1 MNIAVDFDGTL
12 VEEADWP
19 AFGPPKLDIVEKVK
33 QLKAQGH
40 TLILWTCRTDKP
52 LINALEYCSQVLGID
67 FDYVNQST
75 PEEIEKYKNN
85 PRKISADY
93 YIDDRALSPKE
104 FLERFDRLE
113 EENH

>member
-19 AFGPPKLDIVEKVK
+19 AFGPPRLDIVEKVK

-67 FDYVNQST
+67 FDYVNQS
-75 PEEIEKYKNN
+75 N